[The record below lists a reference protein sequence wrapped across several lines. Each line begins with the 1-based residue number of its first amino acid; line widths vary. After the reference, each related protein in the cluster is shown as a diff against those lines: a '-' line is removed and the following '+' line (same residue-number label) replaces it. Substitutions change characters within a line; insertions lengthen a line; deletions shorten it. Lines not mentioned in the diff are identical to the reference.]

1 MAKLRMKEEWKLW
14 GILAAVGILLVGY
27 LYLVSRPPMEG
38 GEYLWQVQEV
48 VAPTELKLKG
58 SGQTIRVRLIGLE
71 VAESETATVE
81 DMLRRELKGEWLRI
95 KVLRETPDGIKE
107 GFAYLS
113 GEDIHARLIRLGLAK
128 ISRQDQGFDIRTY
141 IELELEARAAKRG
154 RWANSNGGAE

>member
-1 MAKLRMKEEWKLW
+1 
-14 GILAAVGILLVGY
+14 
-27 LYLVSRPPMEG
+27 MEG